1 VVLVVDIVRLLRGRG
16 VATSEAVDQ
25 LHEAVEASTDLLR
38 RLGVEPV
45 KTPLTKPIEHTPEIH
60 AAAVL
65 LRAAGIE
72 PSAVS
77 SWPARSS

>member
-1 VVLVVDIVRLLRGRG
+1 MILVVDVVQLLRGRG

-25 LHEAVEASTDLLR
+25 LHETVEASTDLLQ
-38 RLGVEPV
+38 RLGVGPD
-45 KTPLTKPIEHTPEIH
+45 KTSLTKPIEHTPEIH

-77 SWPARSS
+77 SWPAR